1 MAPPAKKARKVQ
13 TPGSY
18 RVQPVE
24 TPDKTKTTP
33 VKTKMMPPPS
43 KKIRRGRPSTPKQAK
58 KREVN

>member
-33 VKTKMMPPPS
+33 VKTKMMPPPFQEDS
-43 KKIRRGRPSTPKQAK
+43 SGPAK
-58 KREVN
+58 HPQTGKET